1 MIMRYFLSLLVFFCT
16 YTSFAQHV
24 PFTGNSTPEWHE
36 AIAAFQNM
44 ADTSAI
50 AHMVPYGKTDVG
62 KPLHLFI
69 INKDRQFF
77 PELFDRN
84 KAVLLINN
92 AIHPGEPDGVDA
104 SILFSKELLG
114 NAIGN
119 QSILDSV
126 IICIIPLYNIDGSLI
141 RNGFSRTNQNGPEQ
155 YGFRGNAQNLDLNRD
170 FIKCDSRNARSF
182 SQIFQAVDPDIFVDT
197 HVSNGADYPYTMTLI
212 STQANKIGPV
222 LGEFIKNSIEPA
234 LYSGMKAQGF
244 EMIPYVNHMGRTP
257 DTGIMDFLETPRFAS
272 GYAALFNT
280 IGFITETH
288 MLKPYAQRV
297 EATYF
302 FMAELCELMHRDK
315 AMILKKRRDAF
326 QYYAN
331 ISTYPARYSLDTTVV
346 SQLKFKGYEAIYEP
360 ALVGNGTRLRY
371 DQNKPYEKDIPFYR
385 SFKPEVMIDVPS
397 YYFIPQAWE
406 EVIERLQLNGV
417 LMYSFSKDTTF
428 KVAGYYLNDLKTLD
442 KAYEGHYL
450 HYQVNARLDSMDI
463 RFFEGDKIIPVD
475 QPSIRYIL
483 ETLDPRTEDSFFA
496 WNFFDSV
503 LQQKEWFSDYV
514 FEEKAQEILNAD
526 PELKKRFEEALA
538 ADPDMQE
545 HWMQLSWIYRN
556 SPYFEASAF
565 RYPVYHLPR
574 GRKFERSLDR

>member
-1 MIMRYFLSLLVFFCT
+1 MRYFFSFAVVFCT
-16 YTSFAQHV
+16 YITFAQHV
-24 PFTGNSTPEWHE
+24 PFTGNTTPEWHE
-36 AIAAFQNM
+36 AIAEFQHM
-44 ADTSAI
+44 ADSSAI
-50 AHMVPYGKTDVG
+50 AHLATYGKTDVG

-77 PELFDRN
+77 PELFDR
-84 KAVLLINN
+84 KKTVLLINN

-104 SILFSKELLG
+104 SILFSKELLS

-126 IICIIPLYNIDGSLI
+126 IICIIPIYNIDGSMI
-141 RNGFSRTNQNGPEQ
+141 RNGFSRSNQNGPEL

-182 SQIFQAVDPDIFVDT
+182 SQLFQAVDPDVFVDT

-222 LGEFIKNSIEPA
+222 LGDFIKNSIEPA
-234 LYSGMKAQGF
+234 LYRDMKASGY

-257 DTGIMDFLETPRFAS
+257 DSGIADFLETPRFAS

-288 MLKPYAQRV
+288 MLKPYEQRV

-302 FMAELCELMHRDK
+302 FLVHIGQYMHK
-315 AMILKKRRDAF
+315 ENSIILKKRRESIDYF
-326 QYYAN
+326 LKQT
-331 ISTYPARYSLDTTVV
+331 SYPARFAMDTLHKD
-346 SQLKFKGYEAIYEP
+346 QINFKGYEAVYEP

-371 DQNKPYEKDIPFYR
+371 DQSKPYEKAIPYYR
-385 SFKPEVMIDVPS
+385 HFKPEVLIEVPA
-397 YYFIPQAWE
+397 YYFVPQAWE
-406 EVIERLQLNGV
+406 EVIKRLELNGV
-417 LMYSFSKDTTF
+417 LMYSFENDTTME
-428 KVAGYYLNDLKTLD
+428 VQGYYLNDVKTLE

-450 HYQVNARLDSMDI
+450 HYQVNAREDRMNI
-463 RFFEGDKIIPVD
+463 RFFAGDKIIPVN
-475 QPSIRYIL
+475 QPAIRYIL

-496 WNFFDSV
+496 WNFFDGV

-538 ADPDMQE
+538 TDPDMQE

-574 GRKFERSLDR
+574 GRAFVR